1 MGGEGKTWQRWE
13 LYRPRR
19 TAGLYPLSSLCPHYL
34 VLWNEHYTSRWRT
47 VEEYPR
53 YFSFS
58 LSLEIPSTFFF
69 LFLLSF
75 LFFCLFSFRPFL
87 SAISFFLS
95 TSTTPSY
102 THVKVRFLRFFFF
115 SLSFLSFYIFFST
128 VFSPIRL
135 FSIQEFLSSDERK
148 GETKNRKRNAI
159 EGGSRGAV
167 TARKACIRNAVEL

>member
-102 THVKVRFLRFFFF
+102 THVKVRFLRFFFSLSPFYRSTFF
-115 SLSFLSFYIFFST
+115 SLQFSRLYAYSRFRSFFHRTKEKEKRRIG
-128 VFSPIRL
+128 R
-135 FSIQEFLSSDERK
+135 
-148 GETKNRKRNAI
+148 ETR
-159 EGGSRGAV
+159 
-167 TARKACIRNAVEL
+167 